1 MSLKLSAT
9 YRIQTPIPS
18 EFEPAL
24 QISRRSGEAPR
35 EPPSRQ
41 KAEPSTEKQTARKG
55 QRRQFPLGMVLEACP
70 DVGHYARH
78 GIASWRDLCA
88 TAELVRSVLG
98 VSPSAW
104 EDACSILGE
113 EDAAIV
119 VAAILQRAEAIK
131 SPGGYLRNLTD
142 RARAGEFSVGPVL
155 MSLLRKRTTMQ
166 RNAS

>member
-1 MSLKLSAT
+1 
-9 YRIQTPIPS
+9 
-18 EFEPAL
+18 
-24 QISRRSGEAPR
+24 
-35 EPPSRQ
+35 
-41 KAEPSTEKQTARKG
+41 
-55 QRRQFPLGMVLEACP
+55 MVLEACP

-78 GIASWRDLCA
+78 GISSWRDFVSY
-88 TAELVRSVLG
+88 AELVRSVLG

-113 EDAAIV
+113 EDAAVV

-155 MSLLRKRTTMQ
+155 MSLFRKRTTMQ
-166 RNAS
+166 RNAGRQPLAADLKSVNAPRSLAVR